1 MSTGSAY
8 EVHCMTPGDASHQFG
23 RPSMRIRARS
33 RMCPVFMMV
42 DTRDPSSRSCAL
54 GRNHALQP
62 QLKAFMH
69 HAGTNLFDLQ
79 CVRHLLPIWNRA
91 TAPQQPQRFRLP
103 RPCWIAAPGRSHSS
117 KRRDPVRSSRS
128 GGGTLRQERR
138 QTCIS
143 TDPCVLHERKLRAAH
158 PTHLRILF
166 TRAENHVHR
175 WKVSRPRLRAS
186 LSCLARNS
194 ASRKAAS
201 NSRRE
206 HSLASFASSLS
217 RTPREDHK
225 SRVFATN
232 ACTHRP
238 ASGICT
244 HARSIRSMR
253 VAPASQPAS
262 I

>member
-201 NSRRE
+201 NTQART
-206 HSLASFASSLS
+206 LARILCLESFAHSTRGS
-217 RTPREDHK
+217 
-225 SRVFATN
+225 
-232 ACTHRP
+232 
-238 ASGICT
+238 
-244 HARSIRSMR
+244 
-253 VAPASQPAS
+253 
-262 I
+262 